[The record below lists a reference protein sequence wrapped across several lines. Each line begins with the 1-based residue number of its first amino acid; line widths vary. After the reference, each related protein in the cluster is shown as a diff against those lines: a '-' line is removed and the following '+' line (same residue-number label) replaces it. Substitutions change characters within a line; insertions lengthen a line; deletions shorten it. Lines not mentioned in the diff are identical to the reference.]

1 MRADHTVAY
10 ANRAFVR
17 RYGRQDFAGRSCYE
31 RFSSTSRRAAP
42 NAASAVRLRARPS
55 RGRPRRCCA
64 GSSGRRACAISSSA
78 ARRSRGRTEERC
90 SSWSRL
96 RTETAPGAPESQGV
110 VAESPA
116 TKAVLEKISLVTAL
130 DVPVLFIG
138 PSGSG
143 KREFARLLHENSRR
157 AAHSFLCVDC
167 RGLTPAKL
175 SRGSSSP
182 PPSVF
187 PAARCI

>member
-1 MRADHTVAY
+1 M
-10 ANRAFVR
+10 
-17 RYGRQDFAGRSCYE
+17 
-31 RFSSTSRRAAP
+31 
-42 NAASAVRLRARPS
+42 
-55 RGRPRRCCA
+55 
-64 GSSGRRACAISSSA
+64 
-78 ARRSRGRTEERC
+78 
-90 SSWSRL
+90 
-96 RTETAPGAPESQGV
+96 
-110 VAESPA
+110 AESPA

-167 RGLTPAKL
+167 MGADARKAQQGAPTH
-175 SRGSSSP
+175 R